1 MKKRSGLRLLTI
13 LVAMAGVSLQ
23 AQPRQIAVQPPD
35 GPPVIRSYQAPEIP
49 PIRLNNSPRLSSV
62 LRAGQMYL
70 TLQDAV
76 ALAIENNLGLE
87 SSRYGPLLSDWAL
100 KRDEAGGPIRGVPSA
115 SAQVSSVNS
124 GVGVSGTIASAGLG
138 GGGGGGGGGN
148 NGGVVVQQIGQ
159 VVPNLDPILQN
170 STTFSHLTQ
179 PQANT
184 AISQTTAL
192 VQDERTYNTVF
203 QQGLLTGGY
212 FQLRDYSQYFK
223 ENAPSDV
230 LNPVNAPHADI
241 YFRHNLLKGFG
252 VKLNSRS
259 IRIAQMNVR
268 GSAEVF
274 RSEVIDL
281 VASVSH
287 LYWDLV
293 TANDVTKARQAA
305 VDIAQKFYEDT
316 KARIGAGAL
325 APIELPRAAAE
336 LASRQEDL
344 LIAQTTARQQEN
356 RLKEAFTRSEDP
368 AIESAGILPLDKVR
382 VPDSDTLPP
391 VRELVAAAMKKRPDV
406 AIAKIRDQA
415 AELNAIGTTN
425 PLLPTLVVTAQTFN
439 RGVAGTPQA
448 SGGQAN
454 PFFVGGNGTALGQ
467 IFRRNFPNESA
478 SVSIQAPLGNR
489 QAQADYG
496 IDQLQLR
503 QSAVQGQRSTNQIA
517 VDISNQVIAL
527 RQARARYT
535 TAVNT
540 RELQEQLLQ
549 AEQEKFS
556 FGKTT
561 ITGLITT
568 QRALV
573 TARTA
578 EINALATYAHA
589 RVSLDQV
596 LGDTLETNHVSM
608 DQAMDGHVETP

>member
-1 MKKRSGLRLLTI
+1 MKKLLGTAVLTACGLF
-13 LVAMAGVSLQ
+13 
-23 AQPRQIAVQPPD
+23 AQPEEIAVRAPT
-35 GPPVIRSYQAPEIP
+35 GPVGIRTYQAPEIP
-49 PIRLNNSPRLSSV
+49 PIRLGNSSRLHTV
-62 LRAGQMYL
+62 LRSGNLYL
-70 TLQDAV
+70 TLQDAI

-87 SSRYGPLLSDWAL
+87 SSRYGPLLSEWAL
-100 KRDEAGGPIRGVPSA
+100 KRNQAGGPIRGVPSA

-138 GGGGGGGGGN
+138 GGNNGQGGGN
-148 NGGVVVQQIGQ
+148 AGGVAVQQIGQ

-184 AISQTTAL
+184 VLSQTSAL
-192 VQDERTYNTVF
+192 VQNERTYNTVF
-203 QQGLLTGGY
+203 QQGLITGGY
-212 FQLRDYSQYFK
+212 IQLRDYSQYLK
-223 ENAPSDV
+223 ENAPSDA
-230 LNPVNAPHADI
+230 LNPAYGPHADI
-241 YFRHNLLKGFG
+241 YLRHNLLQGFG

-259 IRIAQMNVR
+259 IRIAEMNVK
-268 GSAEVF
+268 GSGEAF

-281 VASVSH
+281 VASVSN

-293 TANDVTKARQAA
+293 TADDVIQARQAA

-316 KARIGAGAL
+316 KARIEIGAL
-325 APIELPRAAAE
+325 ARIELPRAAAE
-336 LASRQEDL
+336 LAGRKQDL

-368 AIESAGILPLDKVR
+368 ELDAAGVVPLDKVPA
-382 VPDSDTLPP
+382 PDADNLPP
-391 VRELVAAAMKKRPDV
+391 VRELVASAMKKRPDV
-406 AIAKIRDQA
+406 ALSKIRDQA

-425 PLLPTLVVTAQTFN
+425 PLLPTLGVVAQTYN

-448 SGGQAN
+448 SGGTPN
-454 PFFVGGNGTALGQ
+454 PYFVGGSAKALGQ
-467 IFRRNFPNESA
+467 ILRRDFPNESA
-478 SVSIQAPLGNR
+478 SVYVSAPLGNR

-503 QSAVQGQRSTNQIA
+503 QAAVQGQRNTNQIA

-527 RQARARYT
+527 RQARSRFAA
-535 TAVNT
+535 AVNT
-540 RELQEQLLQ
+540 RELQEQLLK
-549 AEQEKFS
+549 AEQEKFA

-578 EINALATYAHA
+578 EITALATFAHA

-596 LGDTLETNHVSM
+596 LGETLETNHVLV
-608 DQAMDGHVETP
+608 DQAMAGSVAAARD